1 MPTNPLIPF
10 TDRVGPSG
18 GNSTVSTDTGVVST
32 PDPMAGPM
40 SQFAWDTMYPQ
51 QQADWLANLLT
62 GGGSDDDRDGGGF
75 REDSDLDDSQ
85 VIGGAPLPIAPRAQ
99 FPNSEW
105 RKDVSYEGSRDIP
118 DEGFQDEKSVPGKRG
133 KTTVNGEVFTR
144 HPGDGELT
152 ESEMQAVEA
161 VEEELDS
168 DKGLLQRAVDTFRN
182 NKGIVDF
189 WRKNAAKG
197 DPNIPDPEGEPWV
210 LTDTT
215 APYTEGTPESVTPE
229 QRPARPKLPSEPDWM
244 AEYGILDAPTGAGS
258 RGLIPDI
265 ANDRGQFDYV
275 SDDPE
280 VVRAMMR
287 AAEESLGSR
296 YVWGGER
303 PGSFDCS
310 GLIRYVYDK
319 AGVGDLLRGRI
330 VGDEMSSGKRV
341 PLKELRPG
349 DLVAWDTG
357 YLGATGARG
366 DHIALYV
373 GNGLVVAADNTRTG
387 VRLRPLSQDFNPNQ
401 MWGVRVP
408 LARKGTTTSTSS
420 SSSRSS
426 SSSSSRSSVSLSR
439 TPSPFARAGTTG
451 GQGSSAIADREIA
464 ERNSKSSGSSSSKP
478 SSGSSRSSSGSSGS
492 GSGSRYYGSDQKNT
506 GNSSKKYSGIGA
518 TK

>member
-1 MPTNPLIPF
+1 MPTDPRVPF
-10 TDRVGPSG
+10 TDQVGPSSG
-18 GNSTVSTDTGVVST
+18 GTLSTPTDAVST
-32 PDPMAGPM
+32 PDPTMPLTQM
-40 SQFAWDTMYPQ
+40 TWDTMVPQ
-51 QQADWLANLLT
+51 QQRDWLANLLT
-62 GGGSDDDRDGGGF
+62 GGGDDSKGNFNDDA
-75 REDSDLDDSQ
+75 DLDDSQ
-85 VIGGAPLPIAPRAQ
+85 VERGQSLPIAPRAQ
-99 FPNSEW
+99 FPDSSW
-105 RKDVSYEGSRDIP
+105 RRDVSYEGSRDIP
-118 DEGFQDEKSVPGKRG
+118 AEGFQDERSVPGARG
-133 KTTVNGEVFTR
+133 KTTVDGTVFTR

-152 ESEMQAVEA
+152 EAEQQAVETV